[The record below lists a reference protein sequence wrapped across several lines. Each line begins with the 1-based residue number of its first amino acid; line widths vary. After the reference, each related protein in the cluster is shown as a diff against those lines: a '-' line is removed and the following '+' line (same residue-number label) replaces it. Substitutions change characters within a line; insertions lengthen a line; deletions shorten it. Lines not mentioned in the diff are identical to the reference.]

1 MIPRSTILAVH
12 RKPDQSTLGSTTEVD
27 ESHLHRGK
35 RSVVY
40 QHRPARLST
49 VFGDAQRATPEA
61 QAETGHVVGQP
72 QSDSTSAADMPENGH
87 TRETTRWSRFG
98 SNVFDRLLKSM
109 NRTRKQF
116 ILMSKAFRIVW
127 WRQTNASVEE
137 LRVMCVNYLT
147 PVEVFNEGFIMP
159 CGSLPVTYNKTDMHE
174 IGQNLDG

>member
-1 MIPRSTILAVH
+1 MRTVGMIPRSTILAVH

-98 SNVFDRLLKSM
+98 SSECSLHCVRVCGLAVHTRFRVQSARCRLLVCMVKCREARRAMRGSCASIACCPDKHC
-109 NRTRKQF
+109 RVYCWLTRADF
-116 ILMSKAFRIVW
+116 GGRRRI
-127 WRQTNASVEE
+127 R
-137 LRVMCVNYLT
+137 
-147 PVEVFNEGFIMP
+147 
-159 CGSLPVTYNKTDMHE
+159 
-174 IGQNLDG
+174 